1 MESTS
6 IYRKPKKWV
15 AAVLGL
21 FIPPAGMLYVARPG
35 WAAAYFALALIVVL
49 GNMFAPRGME
59 LAGGAIAL
67 LVAIISAIHAYRLA
81 QDSRVLRRPW
91 YSRWYGLVGIIAAF
105 AALAL
110 GTRAFLFEPFR
121 SPSGSMTPSIEP
133 RAPIKNTPPSKR

>member
-81 QDSRVLRRPW
+81 CDNQRDPRVSSRPGLQGAQAPLVQPLVWLGWNNRRVCGAGAW
-91 YSRWYGLVGIIAAF
+91 NSRF
-105 AALAL
+105 
-110 GTRAFLFEPFR
+110 PFR
-121 SPSGSMTPSIEP
+121 AVPFSVRIDDSIY
-133 RAPIKNTPPSKR
+133 